1 MNEFVLIDA
10 AIWRGLRQFDALTHT
25 ANATPLYADL
35 ASASAKQYGPWLFD
49 ADEFK
54 TCVPGDEPLELP
66 WRYGVS
72 RVFSE
77 ASLASLAMHLES
89 QRSIAMAEGDR
100 YFLRFADTRALDA
113 LARVLTTK
121 QITRLKGPVTQWHYL
136 DRFGD
141 EKAFGRGLPADEHR
155 HAEIVLSDEQCA
167 ALLEQAL
174 AGALADALAVGGA
187 QTGDPHLSAGQYRH
201 VEASAAFVLLH
212 GIEPFEVQRH
222 VAAAAVQTDGSV
234 LTDAR
239 FLKRVESLRASTQWS
254 ELVNWHG
261 DTAPQTRT

>member
-77 ASLASLAMHLES
+77 ASLASLSMHLES
-89 QRSIAMAEGDR
+89 QRSIAMAEE
-100 YFLRFADTRALDA
+100 T
-113 LARVLTTK
+113 
-121 QITRLKGPVTQWHYL
+121 PM
-136 DRFGD
+136 
-141 EKAFGRGLPADEHR
+141 
-155 HAEIVLSDEQCA
+155 
-167 ALLEQAL
+167 
-174 AGALADALAVGGA
+174 
-187 QTGDPHLSAGQYRH
+187 
-201 VEASAAFVLLH
+201 AFVD
-212 GIEPFEVQRH
+212 PDSK
-222 VAAAAVQTDGSV
+222 AV
-234 LTDAR
+234 R
-239 FLKRVESLRASTQWS
+239 
-254 ELVNWHG
+254 
-261 DTAPQTRT
+261 